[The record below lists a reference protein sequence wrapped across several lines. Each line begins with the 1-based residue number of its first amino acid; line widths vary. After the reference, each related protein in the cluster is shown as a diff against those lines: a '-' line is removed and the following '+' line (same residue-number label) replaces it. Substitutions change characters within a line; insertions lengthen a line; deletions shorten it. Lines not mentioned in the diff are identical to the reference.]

1 VGAAQGTIGA
11 MLSRL
16 LHLGHPIFLARH
28 RWLVLQ
34 MVRREIL
41 ARYQGSVLGA
51 SWGVLSPLLI
61 LAAYTFVFR
70 TVFKARWPGG
80 TDSTA
85 EFVLQLF
92 AGLLVFNLFSEVI
105 TRAPRL
111 VLEQPNLVKRVVFP
125 LETLSWVAVGAVM
138 FNAAIALGIL
148 LVATVGLG
156 SHLTAWVLATP
167 LVLACTVP
175 MLLGLCWLLSGLG
188 VFLRDIGHVVGP
200 AVSLLLF
207 VSPVLYPTSALP
219 SFLSDLLWLNPL
231 TFPIEALRGLVLKG
245 TPPDAGALASYTA
258 IGLAFAFLAHR
269 LFERIRPAFA
279 DEV

>member
-1 VGAAQGTIGA
+1 

-16 LHLGHPIFLARH
+16 LHLSHPIFLARH

-34 MVRREIL
+34 MVRREIM

-51 SWGVLSPLLI
+51 SWGLLSPLLI

-70 TVFKARWPGG
+70 GVFKARWPGG
-80 TDSTA
+80 SDSTA

-92 AGLLVFNLFSEVI
+92 AGLLVFNLFAEVLN
-105 TRAPRL
+105 RAPRL

-138 FNAAIALGIL
+138 FNAVIALGIL
-148 LVATVGLG
+148 LAATIALG
-156 SHLTAWVLATP
+156 SHLTPWVLATP

-175 MLLGLCWLLSGLG
+175 VLLGLCWLLSGLG

-207 VSPVLYPTSALP
+207 VSPILYPTSALP
-219 SFLSDLLWLNPL
+219 PFVADLLWLNPL
-231 TFPIEALRGLVLKG
+231 TFPIESLRGLVLQG
-245 TPPDAGALASYTA
+245 RPPEWGALASYTA